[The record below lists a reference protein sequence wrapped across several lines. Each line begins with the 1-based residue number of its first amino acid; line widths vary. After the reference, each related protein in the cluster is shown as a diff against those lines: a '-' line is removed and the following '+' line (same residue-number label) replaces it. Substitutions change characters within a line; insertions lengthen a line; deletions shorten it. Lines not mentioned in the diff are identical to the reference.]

1 MPSRFQ
7 VKIVCAFPVVLRRR
21 LASVGARIQREYAKP
36 GWHGMTSGYF
46 FEDLHVGQTAT
57 LSKTITE
64 ADILMY
70 VAVSLDTN
78 PIHLDEE
85 TARQSRFGGRIA
97 HGMLSAGLISALLGT
112 RLPGPGT
119 IYLSQSLAFRAPV
132 RIGDTV
138 KATVEI
144 TDLNPLKKRA
154 TIRTTCM
161 VKEETVINGEAVV
174 LVPSR
179 P

>member
-1 MPSRFQ
+1 
-7 VKIVCAFPVVLRRR
+7 
-21 LASVGARIQREYAKP
+21 
-36 GWHGMTSGYF
+36 MTSGYC

-70 VAVSLDTN
+70 SAISLDTN

-85 TARQSRFGGRIA
+85 AASHSRFGGRIA

-119 IYLSQSLAFRAPV
+119 IYMRQSLTFRAPV
-132 RIGDTV
+132 RIGHTV
-138 KATVEI
+138 RAIVEI
-144 TDLNPLKKRA
+144 TDLNLRRKSVTLHTR
-154 TIRTTCM
+154 CL
-161 VKEETVINGEAVV
+161 VKEDVVIDGEAVV
-174 LVPSR
+174 LVPTR
-179 P
+179 D

>member
-1 MPSRFQ
+1 
-7 VKIVCAFPVVLRRR
+7 
-21 LASVGARIQREYAKP
+21 
-36 GWHGMTSGYF
+36 MTSGYC

-70 VAVSLDTN
+70 SAISLDTN

-85 TARQSRFGGRIA
+85 AASHSRFGGRIA

-119 IYLSQSLAFRAPV
+119 IYMRQSLTFKAPV
-132 RIGDTV
+132 RIGHTV
-138 KATVEI
+138 RAIVEI
-144 TDLNPLKKRA
+144 TDLNLPRKSVTL
-154 TIRTTCM
+154 RTRCL
-161 VKEETVINGEAVV
+161 VKEDVVIDGEAVV
-174 LVPSR
+174 MVPTR
-179 P
+179 D